1 VLVFGTDP
9 VATDSTAA
17 VVMGLDPAGIWHVSE
32 AGRFLGQADP
42 EQIVQVGEDPER
54 SMTSFDVLPV
64 FEDLKTGPD
73 GGGDAGAHAGLGDAN
88 A

>member
-1 VLVFGTDP
+1 LVFGTDP

-32 AGRFLGQADP
+32 ASRFLGQADP
-42 EQIVQVGEDPER
+42 ERIVQIGEDPER
-54 SMTSFDVLPV
+54 SITSFDVLPV
-64 FEDLKTGPD
+64 FENLKMGSNA
-73 GGGDAGAHAGLGDAN
+73 DAHTGLGDAN